1 MNSFIFLSFFSNY
14 NLHFQF
20 LNILSLLHFHL
31 PFLISIPIHLLK
43 FLVCIVS
50 DLASPVI
57 VFVVVIVFR
66 VVVIRV
72 GT

>member
-1 MNSFIFLSFFSNY
+1 
-14 NLHFQF
+14 
-20 LNILSLLHFHL
+20 LLHFHL
-31 PFLISIPIHLLK
+31 PFLISLPIHLLK